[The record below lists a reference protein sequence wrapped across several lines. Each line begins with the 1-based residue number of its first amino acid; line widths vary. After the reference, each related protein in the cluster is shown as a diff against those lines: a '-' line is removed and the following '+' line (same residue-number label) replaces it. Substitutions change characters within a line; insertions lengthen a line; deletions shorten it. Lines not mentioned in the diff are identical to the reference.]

1 MNFLNFNQ
9 AGGFRLSTE
18 ILAAT
23 QAAYSLFNALA
34 FIAGEKTIISGCN
47 VTGSNVSDGVVFL
60 NGEVYN
66 FKGGSISANV
76 IVRETVKSYPF
87 QDGTVKPVI
96 SERYVTFGT
105 ALPEQ
110 TYLWSDFKRIFATKD
125 IQSFKDDH
133 EARLQALE
141 NKPSEW
147 PVGAIIRYD
156 QPLVV
161 LPPAGWEDWNPV
173 NEQGRVWVARSE
185 SDGDFGLGSI
195 GGAKTHTLTQA
206 QLPNVNLQFKTGKDR
221 VGSGNQNA
229 LAIFDTSD
237 FTRNISLGGSNQPH
251 NNLQPYIAVRFIK
264 RIS

>member
-23 QAAYSLFNALA
+23 QAAYSLFNALG

-47 VTGSNVSDGVVFL
+47 VTGSSVSDGVVFL
-60 NGEVYN
+60 NGEVFN

-96 SERYVTFGT
+96 YERYVTFGT

-110 TYLWSDFKRIFATKD
+110 TYLWADFKRIFATKD
-125 IQSFKDDH
+125 IQSFKDDF
-133 EARLQALE
+133 ETRITALE
-141 NKPSEW
+141 NKPSDW

-195 GGAKTHTLTQA
+195 GGSKTHTLA
-206 QLPNVNLQFKTGKDR
+206 ESEMPKHSHGFDY
-221 VGSGNQNA
+221 GSY
-229 LAIFDTSD
+229 
-237 FTRNISLGGSNQPH
+237 TRGTGGSNTPVAVNGNAGTSNTREKGGNQPH
-251 NNLQPYIAVRFIK
+251 NNLQPYVGVRYIK